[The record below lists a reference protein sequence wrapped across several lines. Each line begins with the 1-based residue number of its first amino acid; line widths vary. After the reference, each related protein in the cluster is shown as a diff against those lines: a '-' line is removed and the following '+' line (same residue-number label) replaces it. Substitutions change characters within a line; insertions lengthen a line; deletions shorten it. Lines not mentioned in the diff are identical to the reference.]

1 LSLYT
6 SFARPLLFALPAEF
20 MHRLAVRGVALGL
33 APGYPSG
40 THTRLK
46 TKLWGKEF
54 PNPIGMAA
62 GFDKDCEA
70 PGGLL
75 SMGFGFVEAGTVTPK
90 PQPGNPKPRLFRLA
104 EDHAIINRFG
114 FNSHGHDS
122 FLARLKSWR
131 EAGGTGFLG
140 VNVGQN
146 KESTNAIADYRAGV
160 KMFAPWSDYLVVNVS
175 SPNTPGLRDLQSAE
189 KLRALL
195 SAVLEARDE
204 VPGKLAST
212 RCPIL
217 VKIAPD
223 LDLNAIQDIAGVI
236 FDLGIDGIIVA
247 NTTTDRPK
255 TLKSQN
261 AGETGGLSGA
271 PLFEPS
277 TRLLTNFYLATKGMI
292 PLIGVGGVFTGRDA
306 YEKILAGASL
316 VQIYTSLIYRGPG
329 AAHLIADEL
338 DQCLAADGYS
348 SVAEAVGAKNR

>member
-1 LSLYT
+1 LDFYGT
-6 SFARPLLFALPAEF
+6 FARPLLFALPAEF
-20 MHRLAVRGVALGL
+20 THRLAVRSAAYGL
-33 APGYPSG
+33 APNYP
-40 THTRLK
+40 TDRHARLK
-46 TKLWGKEF
+46 SSLWGIEF

-114 FNSHGHDS
+114 FNSHGHDH
-122 FLARLKSWR
+122 FLKGLKSWR
-131 EAGGTGFLG
+131 QAGGTGLIG

-146 KESTNAIADYRAGV
+146 KESTDAIADYRAGV
-160 KMFAPWSDYLVVNVS
+160 QIFALVADYLVVNIS

-195 SAVLEARDE
+195 SAVIEARD
-204 VPGKLAST
+204 LAAD
-212 RCPIL
+212 RCPLL

-223 LDLNAIQDIAGVI
+223 LGPGEVENIAQISLDLA
-236 FDLGIDGIIVA
+236 IDGIIA
-247 NTTTDRPK
+247 TNTTIDRPAQ
-255 TLKSQN
+255 LKSAN

-271 PLFEPS
+271 PLLGPS
-277 TRLLTNFYLATKGMI
+277 TKLLGDLYLATGGKI

-329 AAHLIADEL
+329 AAHLIVDEL
-338 DQCLAADGYS
+338 DRCLAQDGYS
-348 SVAEAVGAKNR
+348 SVSEAIGAKHS